1 MQSQF
6 GNTGLVTHE
15 FVPSYSVAFEPRVLH
30 VTDDTTLEEVEE
42 FYRTGHVDGPGL
54 STKMTSRERLEYYR
68 THFPKMEY
76 KGFIFYMDLAP
87 RAHISKFLTV
97 RDIEVENGRINLYKA
112 VPREVVPLIEMSGF
126 DPNAPKRWGPSLAHL
141 ETANSGKQYFSGSE
155 NGTAPIIEH
164 MDDPVLLI
172 THLTRSDFNAAE
184 FVFNGLTQMYTSRRV
199 DLE

>member
-6 GNTGLVTHE
+6 GNAGLVTHE
-15 FVPSYSVAFEPRVLH
+15 FVPSYSLASEPQVLH
-30 VTDDTTLEEVEE
+30 VTDDTTIEEIEQ
-42 FYRTGHVDGPGL
+42 FYRARHVDGPGL
-54 STKMTSRERLEYYR
+54 TTKMTARERLEYYR

-76 KGFIFYMDLAP
+76 KGFVFYMDLAP
-87 RAHISKFLTV
+87 RGTMAKFLTV
-97 RDIEVENGRINLYKA
+97 RDIEVENGLITLYKA
-112 VPREVVPLIEMSGF
+112 VPREVVTAIEMFGF

-155 NGTAPIIEH
+155 NGTAVIIEH
-164 MDDPVLLI
+164 MNDPVLLT
-172 THLTRSDFNAAE
+172 THLSRSDFNAAE